1 MDQKTRWRRGAGV
14 AALAT
19 LLPVAQ
25 VTQAQEFPNK
35 PVRLVVG
42 FSPGGTMD
50 VYSRMLA
57 KNVQERSKIAM
68 IIDNR
73 PGAGGLVAATHVQ
86 QSPADGYTILHIA
99 PSTISKVLVKD
110 VPFDVFKAM
119 QPISSFWLGAFVL
132 TTNTSTPANTAKEL
146 VDFVKANPGK
156 YNYGATNA
164 VSALPMILF
173 MSVAGAKMQQ
183 IEYKA
188 SPQMNQALVTNE
200 IQATFGTLQSVQ
212 PQLTSGKLKVLM
224 VTGNQRLAS
233 MPSVPTTA
241 EAGFPNVQA
250 YVIGAVLSPPG
261 VPAPIVAKLSAAIKD
276 AVVSAEVEK
285 LLVGNGG
292 KPLVVSN
299 EELMRQL
306 LEEDAMW
313 ANAAKVAGFKPQ

>member
-1 MDQKTRWRRGAGV
+1 MYQKSGWRLGAGV
-14 AALAT
+14 LALAAL
-19 LLPVAQ
+19 LPLAQ
-25 VTQAQEFPNK
+25 IAHAQEFPNK

-50 VYSRMLA
+50 VYARMLA
-57 KNVQERSKIAM
+57 KHIQERSKIA
-68 IIDNR
+68 ILIDNR
-73 PGAGGLVAATHVQ
+73 PGAGGLVAASHVQ
-86 QSPADGYTILHIA
+86 QSAPDGYTILHIA

-110 VPFDVFKAM
+110 PPFDVYKAM
-119 QPISSFWLGAFVL
+119 QPISSFWHGTFVL
-132 TTNTSTPANTAKEL
+132 TTNTSTPATTAKEL
-146 VDFVKANPGK
+146 IDFVKANPGR

-212 PQLTSGKLKVLM
+212 PQLSSGKLKVLM
-224 VTGNQRLAS
+224 VTGNQRLAG
-233 MPSVPTTA
+233 MPNVPTTA
-241 EAGFPNVQA
+241 EAGFPAVQA
-250 YVIGAVLSPPG
+250 YVIGAILSPPG
-261 VPAPIVAKLSAAIKD
+261 VPGPIVAKLSAAIKD

-292 KPLVVSN
+292 KPLVISN

-306 LEEDAMW
+306 LDEDAMW
-313 ANAAKVAGFKPQ
+313 ANAAKVAGFKPE

>member
-1 MDQKTRWRRGAGV
+1 MYQKNGWRLGAGV
-14 AALAT
+14 AALAA
-19 LLPVAQ
+19 LLPVGAA
-25 VTQAQEFPNK
+25 QAQEFPNK

-50 VYSRMLA
+50 VYARMLA

-119 QPISSFWLGAFVL
+119 QPISSFWHGAFVL

-173 MSVAGAKMQQ
+173 MSIAGAKMQQ

-212 PQLTSGKLKVLM
+212 PQLASGKLKVLM
-224 VTGNQRLAS
+224 VTGNQRMAA
-233 MPSVPTTA
+233 MPNVPTTT